1 MEEFNVTPG
10 MQHMME
16 VTLRPNRLKYLVIL
30 IVCAGFAVSGA
41 LNVAK
46 NSLIGWIE
54 ILAFGSNAIVFGV
67 LLLPGSSYLKL
78 DPTGFTICSL
88 FQARTIGWHEV
99 DAFRVGTDRG
109 RKLVVFDFSNLH
121 HGQEFARKFAS
132 TISGYEAGLPDTYGL
147 SAEELAATLNE
158 WRERASPP
166 AVSL

>member
-1 MEEFNVTPG
+1 
-10 MQHMME
+10 MQRMME

-30 IVCAGFAVSGA
+30 IVCAGFAVSGT
-41 LNVAK
+41 LNVAR

-54 ILAFGSNAIVFGV
+54 IFFFGSNVIVFGAF
-67 LLLPGSSYLKL
+67 LLPGSAYLKL

-88 FQARTIGWHEV
+88 FQARKLGWHEV
-99 DAFRVGTDRG
+99 EAFRVSTDRR

-121 HGQEFARKFAS
+121 QGQEFARKLAS
-132 TISGYEAGLPDTYGL
+132 TISGYEAGLTDNYGL

-158 WRERASPP
+158 WRERATSP